1 MFQVI
6 RISPTQAGTAV
17 TSVRPRRRRRR
28 SLPDPV
34 GRRGQAGVSTGGR
47 PRGREERG
55 AAGPAAG
62 RRGRRDHHRHQ
73 RRGRDGG
80 PRVVGRARPGAG
92 DSETVWRQGQGLRA
106 GRRRDLLG
114 PWRRAREGEGSA
126 RRRLYILVRPHHQR
140 QGNQCLEYIL
150 TSLFLGAAVQRP
162 HHQRR
167 GNQCLEYILT
177 SLFLGSAVHRPVTL
191 RCMVCARAGSVRLSA
206 RSGSLGNSRVS
217 HLCTLRVGAPSVW
230 CVN

>member
-80 PRVVGRARPGAG
+80 PESSVV
-92 DSETVWRQGQGLRA
+92 
-106 GRRRDLLG
+106 RDLA
-114 PWRRAREGEGSA
+114 PEIRRQFGGKAK
-126 RRRLYILVRPHHQR
+126 
-140 QGNQCLEYIL
+140 C
-150 TSLFLGAAVQRP
+150 
-162 HHQRR
+162 
-167 GNQCLEYILT
+167 
-177 SLFLGSAVHRPVTL
+177 
-191 RCMVCARAGSVRLSA
+191 
-206 RSGSLGNSRVS
+206 
-217 HLCTLRVGAPSVW
+217 
-230 CVN
+230 